1 MSSGR
6 SQTDLELGRVD
17 SEAEERTTKP
27 WKQLGYPALSKW
39 MSSSDDFLVLRRF
52 STLNV
57 RVLLLLQDRIVRLE
71 RDLGR
76 YDEAARQAPDEF
88 ANSGSFRLD
97 AWEDR
102 KSILDQLL
110 PLLDQYS
117 MIVIDGPPYYGC

>member
-1 MSSGR
+1 MNSNR
-6 SQTDLELGRVD
+6 LNPDLELGQIEV
-17 SEAEERTTKP
+17 EAEEMSKKP
-27 WKQLGYPALSKW
+27 WKQLGYPAFSKW

-57 RVLLLLQDRIVRLE
+57 RALLLLQDRIVRLE

-76 YDEAARQAPDEF
+76 YDEAARHAPDEF

-102 KSILDQLL
+102 KSIMDQLL
-110 PLLDQYS
+110 PLLEQYS
-117 MIVIDGPPYYGC
+117 MVTIRECSYYRC

>member
-1 MSSGR
+1 MNSNSP
-6 SQTDLELGRVD
+6 QADLELGNVEP
-17 SEAEERTTKP
+17 EANPRTSKP
-27 WKQLGYPALSKW
+27 WKQLGYPAFSKW

-71 RDLGR
+71 EDLGR

-102 KSILDQLL
+102 RTILNQLL
-110 PLLDQYS
+110 PLLEQYS
-117 MIVIDGPPYYGC
+117 MDTHN

>member
-1 MSSGR
+1 MSTGR
-6 SQTDLELGRVD
+6 SQTNLELGRVEP
-17 SEAEERTTKP
+17 EAEERTTKP
-27 WKQLGYPALSKW
+27 WKQLGYPAFSKW

-76 YDEAARQAPDEF
+76 YDEAARLAPDEF
-88 ANSGSFRLD
+88 PNSGSFRLD

-102 KSILDQLL
+102 KNIMDQLL

-117 MIVIDGPPYYGC
+117 MIAIDDRLFYEC

>member
-1 MSSGR
+1 MGSNR
-6 SQTDLELGRVD
+6 PQPDLELGHMETGPGEGVY
-17 SEAEERTTKP
+17 KP
-27 WKQLGYPALSKW
+27 WKQLGYPSFSKW

-102 KSILDQLL
+102 KIIMNQLL
-110 PLLDQYS
+110 PLLEQYS
-117 MIVIDGPPYYGC
+117 TVWTTKVLDYIR